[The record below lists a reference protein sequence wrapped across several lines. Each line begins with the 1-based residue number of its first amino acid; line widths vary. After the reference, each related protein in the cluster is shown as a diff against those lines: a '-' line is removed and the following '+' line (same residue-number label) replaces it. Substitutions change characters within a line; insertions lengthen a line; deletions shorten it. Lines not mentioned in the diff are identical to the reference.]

1 MLCMCVCS
9 SPSWESWIS
18 TVIHLANVPLSAR
31 VQPGMAIV
39 HWANPARGGGTNVQ
53 TRHVSFWDGASL
65 SIGVIGEGRGY

>member
-1 MLCMCVCS
+1 M
-9 SPSWESWIS
+9 
-18 TVIHLANVPLSAR
+18 IHLANVPLSAI

-65 SIGVIGEGRGY
+65 SIGVWGGGIDT